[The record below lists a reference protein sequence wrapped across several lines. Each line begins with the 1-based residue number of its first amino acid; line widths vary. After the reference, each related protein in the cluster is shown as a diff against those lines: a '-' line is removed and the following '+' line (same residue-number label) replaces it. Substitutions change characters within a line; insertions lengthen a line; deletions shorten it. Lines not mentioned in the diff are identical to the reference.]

1 MDEIRRGV
9 PEYGGITYQRL
20 DSEGGLQTPVWD
32 ESHPGTPYLFSETF
46 PRGRGKFHPLD
57 YTPNAEMPDEEYPF
71 VLSTGRVLEHWHG
84 GTMTRHSWMDDL
96 YPEPLVE
103 IHPHDA
109 GTLGIHNGD
118 AVRVTSRRAS
128 IVLRAHV
135 TDKTN
140 RSVVFIP
147 FHFHE
152 AAANLLT
159 HDQLDPQAKIPEYK
173 AAVVRLSKAREEEL
187 AGRPEPQP
195 RGRR

>member
-1 MDEIRRGV
+1 MHPEVRMNYLASPPLVVAYAIAGRMD
-9 PEYGGITYQRL
+9 
-20 DSEGGLQTPVWD
+20 S
-32 ESHPGTPYLFSETF
+32 
-46 PRGRGKFHPLD
+46 
-57 YTPNAEMPDEEYPF
+57 
-71 VLSTGRVLEHWHG
+71 
-84 GTMTRHSWMDDL
+84 DL

-109 GTLGIHNGD
+109 STLGIENGD

-128 IVLRAHV
+128 IVLRAQV

-140 RSVVFIP
+140 RGVVFIP
-147 FHFHE
+147 FHFRE

-159 HDQLDPQAKIPEYK
+159 HDQLDPQARIPEYK
-173 AAVVRLSKAREEEL
+173 AAVVRVSKARPEEL